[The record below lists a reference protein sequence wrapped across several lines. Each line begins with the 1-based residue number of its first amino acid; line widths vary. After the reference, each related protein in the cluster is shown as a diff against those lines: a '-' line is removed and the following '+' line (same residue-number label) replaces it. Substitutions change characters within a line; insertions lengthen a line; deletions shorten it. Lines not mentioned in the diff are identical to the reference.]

1 MKTIFFLQ
9 QRSCR
14 DVKDKNKFMLR
25 ISILDQSIVPK
36 GSTPS
41 LAIANTIRLVKL
53 AETWGYHRFWV
64 SEHHNSAMIAGS
76 SPELLMVRL
85 ARETNTIRI
94 GSGGIML
101 PNHSALKVAENF
113 RLLETMYPGRIDLG
127 MGRAPGGDRI
137 SASLLNPSNMFSEES
152 YLEQLEQLQAFF
164 HDAATSQFG
173 PLLAVPV
180 ADTVPDQWIL
190 SSSGGSSAIAAKFGM
205 GLAVARFINGFAG
218 RQVVADYESA
228 FKPSRELL
236 QPRALLAIS
245 VLCAETDEK
254 AQQLRKLADYT
265 LLQFEKGNYRE
276 MNSYEEIRDYVFS
289 DYELERI
296 YYNRGRIVS
305 GTPKDV
311 REQLESLA
319 IELAVQEIMISTMT
333 HSQKDRFRSFELIAE
348 AFELSR
354 EKSSHSPSLTIKQ

>member
-1 MKTIFFLQ
+1 
-9 QRSCR
+9 
-14 DVKDKNKFMLR
+14 MLR

-41 LAIANTIRLVKL
+41 GAIANTIRLVKL
-53 AETWGYHRFWV
+53 AEKWGYHRFWV

-76 SPELLMVRL
+76 APELLMVRL
-85 ARETNTIRI
+85 ARETNTLRI

-137 SASLLNPSNMFSEES
+137 SASLLNPSNLFSEES

-164 HDAATSQFG
+164 HDEVNSQYG
-173 PLLAVPV
+173 PLLAVPLSP
-180 ADTVPDQWIL
+180 TIPDQWIL
-190 SSSGGSSAIAAKFGM
+190 SSSGGSSVIAAKFGM

-218 RQVVADYESA
+218 RQIVADYERA
-228 FKPSRELL
+228 FKPSREMR
-236 QPRALLAIS
+236 QPRSLLAIS
-245 VLCAETDEK
+245 VLCADSREK
-254 AQQLRKLADYT
+254 AQQLRKLADFT

-276 MNSYEEIRDYVFS
+276 MNSYEDISDYVFS

-296 YYNRGRIVS
+296 NYNRGRIVS

-319 IELAVQEIMISTMT
+319 LEVGVEEIMISTMT
-333 HSQKDRFRSFELIAE
+333 HSQKDRFRSFELVADI
-348 AFELSR
+348 FELR
-354 EKSSHSPSLTIKQ
+354 KEKPSHSPILNDQ